1 MKFKDALQYMLK
13 DKRVRIK
20 SWSEVNYI
28 RLSDAGFVDN
38 TGSVI
43 YMDYGMYQADWELYK
58 DKTTI
63 KNGDMLKSIDPDITD
78 TFMVVNNCGKYI
90 IVDLDSTYVL
100 EENIEKDTIDNVVE
114 KCNLVKIKEG

>member
-1 MKFKDALQYMLK
+1 MKFKDALQYMLN

-38 TGSVI
+38 TGIII

-63 KNGDMLKSIDPDITD
+63 KNGDLLKAIDSDITD
-78 TFMVVNNCGKYI
+78 IFKVVNNCGRYI
-90 IVDLDSTYVL
+90 IVDLDSAYVL
-100 EENIEKDTIDNVVE
+100 EENIEKEAIDNVVAE
-114 KCNLVKIKEG
+114 CGLVKIKE